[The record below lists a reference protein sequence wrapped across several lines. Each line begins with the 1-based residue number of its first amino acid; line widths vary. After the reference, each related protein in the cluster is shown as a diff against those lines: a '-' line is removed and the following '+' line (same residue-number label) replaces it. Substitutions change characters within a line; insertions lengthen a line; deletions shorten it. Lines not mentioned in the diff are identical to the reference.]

1 MEISKYMNQI
11 YESLSKGAFLTTK
24 DEKVNSMTV
33 SWGLIGIEW
42 GTPVM
47 TVMVRESRFSKDA
60 LDKNNEFTLTLPIP
74 GEMAEELGFCGSKS
88 GRDFDK
94 IAECN
99 LSLVNSDIIDTPI
112 VYAKGLAL
120 ECKVLY
126 KEEINSANM
135 CCAVKNKWY
144 ASNDYHT
151 YYHAQIVNIKEL

>member
-1 MEISKYMNQI
+1 
-11 YESLSKGAFLTTK
+11 
-24 DEKVNSMTV
+24 
-33 SWGLIGIEW
+33 
-42 GTPVM
+42 
-47 TVMVRESRFSKDA
+47 
-60 LDKNNEFTLTLPIP
+60 
-74 GEMAEELGFCGSKS
+74 MAEELGFCGSKS

-99 LSLVNSDIIDTPI
+99 LSLVNSDFIDTPI

-144 ASNDYHT
+144 ASNDFHT